1 MSYADAAA
9 KGPKQSPEEA
19 RAAPVP
25 ELSVSESESASLI
38 DVDSPHVSSVKSD
51 FQEQEVKTETQ
62 AERLEHEAEDK
73 ARAEA
78 RKAADA
84 AEKAKKKAATKGKE
98 VKDALKKDGKKL
110 SENRDNPVVVGNALI
125 WGIATVAIGYGAY
138 QKHSEGKLDWKLAG
152 TVAGVVGAFG
162 VADYFGSKW
171 LLENKY
177 PPK

>member
-1 MSYADAAA
+1 M
-9 KGPKQSPEEA
+9 
-19 RAAPVP
+19 
-25 ELSVSESESASLI
+25 I
-38 DVDSPHVSSVKSD
+38 DVDSPHVGSVKSD

-62 AERLEHEAEDK
+62 AERLAREAEDQ

-162 VADYFGSKW
+162 VADYFGSK
-171 LLENKY
+171 
-177 PPK
+177 

>member
-1 MSYADAAA
+1 
-9 KGPKQSPEEA
+9 
-19 RAAPVP
+19 
-25 ELSVSESESASLI
+25 LI

-162 VADYFGSKW
+162 VADYFGSK
-171 LLENKY
+171 
-177 PPK
+177 